1 MATIDQATKINLGI
15 LGTLLASSIGGAV
28 YLTTLHTSVEHVSHT
43 LTEVKAAIE
52 RTNAQLTLDGKTLL
66 VLDTLVQSLERRVT
80 ALEKA
85 AGR

>member
-1 MATIDQATKINLGI
+1 MATIDQSTKVNLGI

-52 RTNAQLTLDGKTLL
+52 RTNAQLTMDGKTLL